1 MGSFAAAI
9 GPAPYLLQLD
19 PVCDWC
25 MVHGNRKLGLGS
37 GQVCCDAATAELTHG
52 LRDGVVDGVRP
63 NLDLMLDVV
72 GIGKGD
78 DAATRV
84 HAASIGEQKAK

>member
-1 MGSFAAAI
+1 M
-9 GPAPYLLQLD
+9 
-19 PVCDWC
+19 
-25 MVHGNRKLGLGS
+25 HGDGEFGLGS
-37 GQVCCDAATAELTHG
+37 GQVCCDAAVAELTHG
-52 LRDGVVDGVRP
+52 LGDGVVDGVRP